1 MPKAPSTS
9 ETPCNRRC
17 GSFKKE
23 KASRVAASSSRG
35 YLVDDARRLG
45 KGLFKTSAVAVGLT
59 SSPP

>member
-1 MPKAPSTS
+1 VP
-9 ETPCNRRC
+9 
-17 GSFKKE
+17 
-23 KASRVAASSSRG
+23 ASSSRG

>member
-1 MPKAPSTS
+1 MQPALRVLREAEGESGAPS
-9 ETPCNRRC
+9 
-17 GSFKKE
+17 
-23 KASRVAASSSRG
+23 ASRG

>member
-23 KASRVAASSSRG
+23 KASRVPASSSRG

-45 KGLFKTSAVAVGLT
+45 KGLKTSAVAVRLT